1 MNPKTKVKISNEF
14 MEHVNNK
21 CIMSMPELTKLP
33 KSECTEPIRYPTIKN
48 YDCLCNSPFSIS
60 MLKEIAKSFKL
71 KMTGTKLELI
81 HRIYIY
87 LKLSSVVI
95 SIQKIFRG
103 RLQRSCNKLRGPALI
118 HRSKCTN
125 DTDFLSGDTLV
136 QLSNSQF
143 ISYTDVDG
151 FIYGFDILS
160 LYNLF
165 IKTGQVVIKNPYN
178 RNEISHKVI
187 QNMID
192 LIRISKVLK
201 INMDINMST
210 DLSHITPQKSIELR
224 ILDLFQTINSLGNYS
239 DHVWFSSL
247 NRQQL
252 IKFLRELIDIW
263 SYRAQLSE
271 IVKREIC
278 PPSGDPFRN
287 ISLNYLLAEGNIDR
301 IRKCILDVLEKMI
314 NTGISNDNRSLGAY
328 YILGALTLVSHPAA
342 ISMPWLFQSVS
353 YM

>member
-1 MNPKTKVKISNEF
+1 MNTKTKIKISNDF
-14 MEHVNNK
+14 MERVNNK
-21 CIMSMPELTKLP
+21 CILSMPEITKLS
-33 KSECTEPIRYPTIKN
+33 KIEPGRYPTIQN
-48 YDCLCNSPFSIS
+48 YDCLCSLSYSIS

-71 KMTGTKLELI
+71 KLTGTKIELI

-103 RLQRSCNKLRGPALI
+103 RLQRTCNKLRGPAFI
-118 HRSKCTN
+118 HRGKCTN

-143 ISYTDVDG
+143 ISYIDVDG
-151 FIYGFDILS
+151 FIYGFDVVS

-165 IKTGQVVIKNPYN
+165 IKSDQDIIKNPYN
-178 RNEISHKVI
+178 RNEISQKII

-201 INMDINMST
+201 IHMDINISN
-210 DLSHITPQKSIELR
+210 DLSQITPQKSIELR

-247 NRQQL
+247 NRSQL
-252 IKFLRELIDIW
+252 VKFLRELIDIW
-263 SYRAQLSE
+263 NYRAQLSE
-271 IVKREIC
+271 TIKREIC

-287 ISLNYLLAEGNIDR
+287 ISLHYIMAENNTDR
-301 IRKCILDVLEKMI
+301 IRKCVLDILEKMI
-314 NTGISNDNRSLGAY
+314 NTGISNDNKSLGAY
-328 YILGALTLVSHPAA
+328 YILGALTLVSQPAA

>member
-1 MNPKTKVKISNEF
+1 MNAKSKTKISNDF
-14 MEHVNNK
+14 MESVNNK
-21 CIMSMPELTKLP
+21 CILSMPEITKLS
-33 KSECTEPIRYPTIKN
+33 KIEPVRYPTIQN
-48 YDCLCNSPFSIS
+48 YDCLFNSSFSIS
-60 MLKEIAKSFKL
+60 MLKEIAKGFKL
-71 KMTGTKLELI
+71 KLTGTKTELI

-103 RLQRSCNKLRGPALI
+103 RLQRICNKLRGPAFI

-143 ISYTDVDG
+143 ISYIDVDG
-151 FIYGFDILS
+151 FIYGFDVVS

-165 IKTGQVVIKNPYN
+165 IKSGQDIIKNPYN
-178 RNEISHKVI
+178 RNEISHKII

-201 INMDINMST
+201 INMDINISN
-210 DLSHITPQKSIELR
+210 DLSQITPQKSIELR

-247 NRQQL
+247 NRSQL
-252 IKFLRELIDIW
+252 VKFLRELIDIW
-263 SYRAQLSE
+263 NYRAQLSE
-271 IVKREIC
+271 TIKREIC

-287 ISLNYLLAEGNIDR
+287 ISLHYIMAENNIDR
-301 IRKCILDVLEKMI
+301 IRKCILDVVEKMI
-314 NTGISNDNRSLGAY
+314 NTGISNDNKSLGAY
-328 YILGALTLVSHPAA
+328 YILGALTLVSQPAA